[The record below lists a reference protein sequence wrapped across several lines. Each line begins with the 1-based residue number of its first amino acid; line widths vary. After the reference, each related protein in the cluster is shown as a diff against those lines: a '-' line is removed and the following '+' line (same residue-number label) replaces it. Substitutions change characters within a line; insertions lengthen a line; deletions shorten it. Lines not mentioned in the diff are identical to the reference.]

1 MKISLNRT
9 FIIQALLLLVVLLL
23 AANIILEKYSFQ
35 SKSNQIGLP
44 AKIINERFLKSLF
57 NYNLDSSWIS
67 ERKIKPGSGDSLN
80 YSYTVN
86 IPSDLPIGLLLKEIE
101 NQFDTSEVN
110 IYSAESKSHKST
122 EVKISSGGFLK
133 LQSNLKYNSEIKR
146 STDSVAFIISGISDL
161 NKESLENLLLIPEH
175 FACILIPS
183 KQSQDLFTR
192 LKESKKESAILL
204 NDDISELEFKLKNN
218 YSDNRFKNSVKSIIG
233 KFFNASFFIIDENSD
248 IYNSRHMDMIKAE
261 FKKRNMTLVEE
272 KIFQVL
278 KNSSPEKIKAEIQ
291 SNHNPVKIF
300 KISAEEFIEMP
311 PFLASLRKIGYK
323 FVNPSELLNISN

>member
-9 FIIQALLLLVVLLL
+9 FVIQALLLLVVLLL
-23 AANIILEKYSFQ
+23 AANIIVEKYSPHA
-35 SKSNQIGLP
+35 KSNRIDLP

-57 NYNLDSSWIS
+57 NYNIDSSWIS
-67 ERKIKPGSGDSLN
+67 EKKIKPGSDDSLKYY
-80 YSYTVN
+80 YSVKV
-86 IPSDLPIGLLLKEIE
+86 PADLPIGLLLKEIE
-101 NQFDTSEVN
+101 NQFDTSEIN
-110 IYSAESKSHKST
+110 IYSTESKSDKST
-122 EVKISSGGFLK
+122 EVKISSGGLLK
-133 LQSNLKYNSEIKR
+133 LQSNLKYNREIKR

-183 KQSQDLFTR
+183 KQSQDLFAK

-204 NDDISELEFKLKNN
+204 NDDISELEFKLKKN

-233 KFFNASFFIIDENSD
+233 KFYSASFFIIDENSD
-248 IYNSRHMDMIKAE
+248 IYNSRHLDMIRTE
-261 FKKRNMTLVEE
+261 FKKRNMTLVEGK
-272 KIFQVL
+272 KIRVL
-278 KNSSPEKIKAEIQ
+278 INSSPENIKTEIQ
-291 SNHNPVKIF
+291 SNKDPVKIY

-323 FVNPSELLNISN
+323 FVNPSELLKITN